1 MTGDSPQS
9 ILSHLVELRSR
20 LIKVA
25 VAVVVGSVVAL
36 IFDDFLIEVLN
47 RPYFEARPEG
57 SLQALE
63 PGEEFG
69 VLMRVGL
76 FGGIMLASPVILYH
90 LWAFVAPALT
100 KREKKWVI
108 PIVTSFFLLFS
119 GGVLFGYTLLPRALD
134 ALLGIFEG
142 VSNDLLIGPYYSFVL
157 RLLLAFGLS
166 FQMPIFLF
174 ALAAAGVVTAEQL
187 ARGRRWAILLIVVA
201 AAAVTPTGDP
211 LTLALMAVPL
221 YVLYEL
227 TLLLVRLVLRR

>member
-1 MTGDSPQS
+1 VTGDSPQS

-25 VAVVVGSVVAL
+25 AAIVIGSIIAL
-36 IFDDFLIEVLN
+36 IFDDFLIEILN
-47 RPYFEARPEG
+47 RPYFEARPDG

-76 FGGIMLASPVILYH
+76 FGGVMLASPIILYH

-108 PIVTSFFLLFS
+108 PIVSSFVVLFA

-157 RLLLAFGLS
+157 RLLLAFGIT
-166 FQMPIFLF
+166 FQLPIFLF
-174 ALAAAGVVTAEQL
+174 ALAAAGVVTSAQL
-187 ARGRRWAILLIVVA
+187 AHWRRWAILLIVIA

-211 LTLALMAVPL
+211 LTLALLAVPL

-227 TLLLVRLVLRR
+227 TLLLVRFTLRR

>member
-1 MTGDSPQS
+1 
-9 ILSHLVELRSR
+9 

-25 VAVVVGSVVAL
+25 AAIVIGSIIAL
-36 IFDDFLIEVLN
+36 IFDDFLIEILN
-47 RPYFEARPEG
+47 RPYFEARPDG

-76 FGGIMLASPVILYH
+76 FGGIMLASPIILYH

-108 PIVTSFFLLFS
+108 PIVSSFVVLFA

-157 RLLLAFGLS
+157 RLLLAFGIT
-166 FQMPIFLF
+166 FQLPIFLF
-174 ALAAAGVVTAEQL
+174 ALAAAGVVNSAQL
-187 ARGRRWAILLIVVA
+187 AHWRRWAILLIVIA

-211 LTLALMAVPL
+211 LTLALLAVPL

-227 TLLLVRLVLRR
+227 TLLLVRFTLRR

>member
-9 ILSHLVELRSR
+9 ILSHLVELRGR

-25 VAVVVGSVVAL
+25 VAVVLGSVIAL
-36 IFDDFLIEVLN
+36 IFDDFLIEILN
-47 RPYFEARPEG
+47 RPYFQARPDG

-76 FGGIMLASPVILYH
+76 FGGVMLASPVILYH

-100 KREKKWVI
+100 KTEKKWVI
-108 PIVTSFFLLFS
+108 PIVGSFVLLFT
-119 GGVLFGYTLLPRALD
+119 GGVLFGYALLPRALS

-142 VSNDLLIGPYYSFVL
+142 VSNDLRIGPYYSFVL
-157 RLLLAFGLS
+157 RILLAFGIT
-166 FQMPIFLF
+166 FQLPVFLF
-174 ALAAAGVVTAEQL
+174 ALAAAGVVNSQQL
-187 ARGRRWAILLIVVA
+187 ARGRRWAVMLIVIG

-211 LTLALMAVPL
+211 LTLAAMAVPL

-227 TLLLVRLVLRR
+227 TLLLVKLTLRR

>member
-25 VAVVVGSVVAL
+25 AAIVIGSIIAL
-36 IFDDFLIEVLN
+36 IFDDFLIEILN
-47 RPYFEARPEG
+47 RPYFEARPDG

-76 FGGIMLASPVILYH
+76 FGGIMLASPIILYH

-108 PIVTSFFLLFS
+108 PIVSSFVVLFA

-157 RLLLAFGLS
+157 RLLLAFGIT
-166 FQMPIFLF
+166 FQLPIFLF
-174 ALAAAGVVTAEQL
+174 ALAAAGVVNSAQL
-187 ARGRRWAILLIVVA
+187 AHWRRWAILLIVIA

-211 LTLALMAVPL
+211 LTLALLAVPL

-227 TLLLVRLVLRR
+227 TLLLVRFTLRR

>member
-25 VAVVVGSVVAL
+25 IAVVLGSVIAL

-100 KREKKWVI
+100 KTEKKWVI
-108 PIVTSFFLLFS
+108 PIVGSFVVLFA
-119 GGVLFGYTLLPRALD
+119 GGVLFGYALLPRALG

-157 RLLLAFGLS
+157 RVLLAFGIT
-166 FQMPIFLF
+166 FQLPVFLF
-174 ALAAAGVVTAEQL
+174 ALAAAGVVNSQQL
-187 ARGRRWAILLIVVA
+187 AKGRRWAVMLIVVG

-227 TLLLVRLVLRR
+227 TLLLVRLTLRR

>member
-25 VAVVVGSVVAL
+25 VAIVIGSIIAL
-36 IFDDFLIEVLN
+36 IFDDFLIEILN
-47 RPYFEARPEG
+47 RPYFEARPDG

-76 FGGIMLASPVILYH
+76 FGGIMLASPIILYH

-108 PIVTSFFLLFS
+108 PIVFSFVVLFA

-157 RLLLAFGLS
+157 RLLLAFGIT
-166 FQMPIFLF
+166 FQLPIFLF
-174 ALAAAGVVTAEQL
+174 ALAAAGVVNSAQL
-187 ARGRRWAILLIVVA
+187 AHWRRWAILLIVIA

-211 LTLALMAVPL
+211 LTLALLAVPL

-227 TLLLVRLVLRR
+227 TLLLVRFTLRR

>member
-25 VAVVVGSVVAL
+25 VAIVIGSIIAL
-36 IFDDFLIEVLN
+36 IFDDFLIEILN
-47 RPYFEARPEG
+47 RPYFEARPDG

-76 FGGIMLASPVILYH
+76 FGGIMLASPIILYH

-108 PIVTSFFLLFS
+108 PIVFSFVVLFA

-157 RLLLAFGLS
+157 RLLLAFGIT
-166 FQMPIFLF
+166 FQLPIFLF
-174 ALAAAGVVTAEQL
+174 ALAAAGVVNSAQL
-187 ARGRRWAILLIVVA
+187 AHWRRWAILLIVIA

-211 LTLALMAVPL
+211 LTLALLAVPL
-221 YVLYEL
+221 YMLYEL
-227 TLLLVRLVLRR
+227 TLLLVRFTLRR

>member
-1 MTGDSPQS
+1 
-9 ILSHLVELRSR
+9 

-25 VAVVVGSVVAL
+25 AAIVIGSIIAL
-36 IFDDFLIEVLN
+36 IFDDFLIEILN
-47 RPYFEARPEG
+47 RPYFEARPDG

-76 FGGIMLASPVILYH
+76 FGGVMLASPIILYH

-108 PIVTSFFLLFS
+108 PIVSSFVVLFA

-157 RLLLAFGLS
+157 RLLLAFGIT
-166 FQMPIFLF
+166 FQLPIFLF
-174 ALAAAGVVTAEQL
+174 ALAAAGVVTSAQL
-187 ARGRRWAILLIVVA
+187 AHWRRWAILLIVIA

-211 LTLALMAVPL
+211 LTLALLAVPL

-227 TLLLVRLVLRR
+227 TLLLVRFTLRR

>member
-25 VAVVVGSVVAL
+25 AAIVIGSIIAL
-36 IFDDFLIEVLN
+36 IFDDFLIEILN
-47 RPYFEARPEG
+47 RPYFEARPDG

-76 FGGIMLASPVILYH
+76 FGGVMLASPIILYH

-108 PIVTSFFLLFS
+108 PIVSSFVVLFA

-157 RLLLAFGLS
+157 RLLLAFGIT
-166 FQMPIFLF
+166 FQLPIFLF
-174 ALAAAGVVTAEQL
+174 ALAAAGVVTSAQL
-187 ARGRRWAILLIVVA
+187 AHWRRWAILLIVIA

-211 LTLALMAVPL
+211 LTLALLAVPL

-227 TLLLVRLVLRR
+227 TLLLVRFTLRR